1 MAEVTPQGAPGQSA
15 TGRFAPRPT
24 RNVRAS
30 WVAQATFWLI
40 ISLLTLGALW
50 TVSGIVTPFLIGV
63 LMAYFLNPMV
73 TWLAAHRVP
82 RPVAAAGL
90 LLILLGGLIAG
101 IALVVPTLVNQMFDL
116 FQALPQLFAQF
127 KDWIG
132 EGTPRFVTSDADEVR
147 EMLSDAA
154 GAVSENRDQVLS
166 GLSMGISGLLRL
178 GMFWIVMPVVAF
190 YLLVDWP
197 RLTATVYD
205 TIPRHHL
212 NTVRNLLADMDNVL
226 SGFVRGQSVVCVLLA
241 AFYAAALLLVGLN
254 YGLAVGVV
262 TGLISFI
269 PYVGAFVG
277 GALAIGLALYQF
289 WGEPQLIGL
298 VVAIYAFGQ
307 VLEGQI
313 LVPRLV
319 GNSIRLHPVWLIFAV
334 LASGSLFGFVGALLS
349 VPLAAVLGVLV
360 RFIYA
365 RYRHSTFYDADAV
378 PDMRPRPAA
387 APALPDP
394 VAQGQ

>member
-1 MAEVTPQGAPGQSA
+1 MAEVTSQGAPGQSTA
-15 TGRFAPRPT
+15 GRFALRPA

-30 WVAQATFWLI
+30 WVAQATFWLVI
-40 ISLLTLGALW
+40 CLLTLAALW

-73 TWLAAHRVP
+73 TWFAAHRVP

-90 LLILLGGLIAG
+90 LLILLGGLTAG
-101 IALVVPTLVNQMFDL
+101 IALVVPTLLNQMFDL

-166 GLSMGISGLLRL
+166 GLSMGISGLLRV

-197 RLTATVYD
+197 RLTTTVYD

-212 NTVRNLLADMDNVL
+212 TTVRKLLADMDNVL

-241 AFYAAALLLVGLN
+241 VFYAAALLLIGLD

-262 TGLISFI
+262 TGLISFV

-360 RFIYA
+360 RFIYG
-365 RYRHSTFYDADAV
+365 RYRYSTFYDAEAA
-378 PDMRPRPAA
+378 PDIRPRPAA
-387 APALPDP
+387 PVLPDP